1 MSFRLSLHLE
11 RYRASE
17 GRYGKRGIKH
27 LTISEN
33 AYTLGK
39 VAGVA
44 QLAEQAFCERQ
55 VMGSMPV
62 ASSDR
67 RKETDYG
74 TLA

>member
-1 MSFRLSLHLE
+1 MSFNLSLRLD

-17 GRYGKRGIKH
+17 SYYGKRGMQH
-27 LTISEN
+27 LTSSEN
-33 AYTLGK
+33 AYTLRK
-39 VAGVA
+39 TAGVA